1 MALLSLGGQEY
12 SRLHFVAGY
21 LLTVAWFTIVLVLAQ
36 RVRKRRFVL
45 VPLGAGRS
53 MLALQGAAWHV
64 ADSPDTARAR
74 AMASLSIYAP
84 KFPAHWQQFLT
95 SCALAGIPVYHY
107 KDIREA
113 ITGRL
118 EIEHLSENMLGS
130 HNPHDGYRKFKRIV
144 DFVTA
149 AVAIVVLAPCFWW
162 WRRSFA
168 WNTKGPALFRQ
179 AR

>member
-1 MALLSLGGQEY
+1 
-12 SRLHFVAGY
+12 
-21 LLTVAWFTIVLVLAQ
+21 
-36 RVRKRRFVL
+36 
-45 VPLGAGRS
+45 

-64 ADSPDTARAR
+64 ADLPDRLPGPCNGVVVDLRAE
-74 AMASLSIYAP
+74 I
-84 KFPAHWQQFLT
+84 PAQWQQFLT

-107 KDIREA
+107 KHIREA

-149 AVAIVVLAPCFWW
+149 AVAIVVLAPLLLAVAALV
-162 WRRSFA
+162 RLE
-168 WNTKGPALFRQ
+168 TDGPAYSSGQTKPRRQ
-179 AR
+179 DFHDLQVPQHGGWQRDSRLATGCDHPRWRSTHHQGGRVSAQDADR